1 MLLTEK
7 TLRRKIR
14 SEVRRLVLES
24 RTRNLH
30 EEDAE
35 MKDELSKIINT
46 LGVAKDINKSTIGAA
61 LKAGEGRN
69 AKQNEALAALFMAV
83 LNNPDMMTKMIP
95 LLKKAAQETEEGSGE
110 SPKFDV

>member
-7 TLRRKIR
+7 SLRRKIR
-14 SEVRRLVLES
+14 GEVRRLVLES
-24 RTRNLH
+24 RTKLH

-46 LGVAKDINKSTIGAA
+46 LGVGKDINKSTIAAA
-61 LKAGEGRN
+61 LKAGDGRN
-69 AKQNEALAALFMAV
+69 AKQNEALASLFMAV

-95 LLKKAAQETEEGSGE
+95 LLKKAAEETEE
-110 SPKFDV
+110 SPKFET